1 MNLKD
6 IRKKF
11 EDVMN
16 AKREKAA
23 EIDQLKKEL
32 ESVNAEMLSAADRGD
47 LDEYK
52 RLDEKKRDIEAR
64 IFVYSRSL
72 PNPKNAITRE
82 DVTTAWNGFAKS
94 YDKDTKAK
102 YEAFMKD
109 CKALKNKYAE
119 LVSIQNAA
127 LAERERAYEIMGEAK
142 DSDALQMYM
151 IPCTY
156 SDFAGRWRD
165 VTPEIGFFAYMGLI
179 TSDEAEDYIG
189 IIEGQRATIPE

>member
-1 MNLKD
+1 M
-6 IRKKF
+6 
-11 EDVMN
+11 
-16 AKREKAA
+16 A
-23 EIDQLKKEL
+23 
-32 ESVNAEMLSAADRGD
+32 
-47 LDEYK
+47 
-52 RLDEKKRDIEAR
+52 
-64 IFVYSRSL
+64 
-72 PNPKNAITRE
+72 
-82 DVTTAWNGFAKS
+82 
-94 YDKDTKAK
+94 
-102 YEAFMKD
+102 D

-189 IIEGQRATIPE
+189 IIEGQRAVIPE